1 MFGHRRRPGC
11 HCPCPSPVSVSLTL
25 QLLVADGPG
34 GPGGT
39 RRSIRNCPACPRRA
53 KRSNGPILT
62 APPADGPGAGFP
74 VNTAHG
80 AHLDL
85 QDDSFTS
92 TEMDMDA
99 DLDQS
104 DLDQSD
110 LDQLDVD
117 QDALAYLL
125 ADIQDGY
132 GDRLPVPA

>member
-1 MFGHRRRPGC
+1 
-11 HCPCPSPVSVSLTL
+11 
-25 QLLVADGPG
+25 
-34 GPGGT
+34 
-39 RRSIRNCPACPRRA
+39 
-53 KRSNGPILT
+53 
-62 APPADGPGAGFP
+62 
-74 VNTAHG
+74 
-80 AHLDL
+80 
-85 QDDSFTS
+85 
-92 TEMDMDA
+92 MDMDA